1 LRFFIC
7 LETPFVVT
15 VAVVSV
21 VVVSVVAVV
30 VVVTIIIEVKVFV
43 GPFSI
48 FMKTKIVK
56 RVIVTMMIRETIIK
70 FLFRFD
76 KHLEELFI

>member
-1 LRFFIC
+1 MRFFIC

-15 VAVVSV
+15 V
-21 VVVSVVAVV
+21 VVVSVIAV

-43 GPFSI
+43 GPFSY

-56 RVIVTMMIRETIIK
+56 RVHVYSCIK
-70 FLFRFD
+70 M
-76 KHLEELFI
+76 KNTCIHLSSSS